1 MASLLR
7 AERDRS
13 QKDFIMQP
21 KKKKKKKNTIG
32 SDYVLEPLFSTLE
45 SPTDFS
51 KQGAFLMQ

>member
-21 KKKKKKKNTIG
+21 KKKKKKNTIG

>member
-21 KKKKKKKNTIG
+21 KKKKKKNTIG
-32 SDYVLEPLFSTLE
+32 SDYVLEPLSSTLE

>member
-21 KKKKKKKNTIG
+21 KKKKKNPTG
-32 SDYVLEPLFSTLE
+32 SDCVLEPLFSTLG